1 MAHFIMTLEGVQKAY
16 EKKVVMKDITLSFY
30 YGAKI
35 GVLGLNGQGKST
47 LLKIMAGVDKEF
59 EGKLYHH
66 PGAVIGYVPQ
76 EPQLDPTKTVRQELE
91 SAVGKKRALLV
102 RHEEISA
109 LLATEL
115 EADEMQKLL
124 DELNELQEKIDAT
137 KAWEVE
143 RELELAAEALEL
155 PPFDAK
161 CAHLSGGE
169 KRRVTLCKVLML
181 QPDLLLLD
189 EPTNHLDASSV
200 AWLERFLKEF
210 PGTVVAVTHDRYF
223 LDNVASWILE
233 LDRGRGIPWQGNYSS
248 WLEQKRKRLE
258 IEEKAE
264 ASMHKTLAKELEW
277 IRMSPKARVAKPKA
291 RVAAYEKLL
300 EQANSMEGPAE
311 LMELEIPCGPR
322 LGSVVVEAK
331 NLKKSFGDRVL
342 IRDLTFALPPG
353 GIVGVV
359 GPNGAGKTTL
369 MKIITGK
376 EKADGGTLTVG
387 STVVMNYLDQTRET
401 LDPAKTVYQE
411 VSQGK
416 DVIALGA
423 KREMNARAYL
433 GKFGF
438 RGPDQQKIVGNLSG
452 GERNRVQL
460 AKQLKGGANLIILD
474 EPSNDLDVDTLR
486 ALEEGILNFAG
497 CVIVVSHDRWFLD
510 RLATH
515 ILAFDGDGNV
525 RWFEGN
531 FQAWQERRR
540 EELGRDADQPHRT
553 RYVKLEG

>member
-1 MAHFIMTLEGVQKAY
+1 MQMEKVQKAFN
-16 EKKVVMKDITLSFY
+16 KKVVFQDVTLSFY

-35 GVLGLNGQGKST
+35 GVLGANGQGKST

-59 EGKLYHH
+59 EGTLYHH

-76 EPQLDPTKTVRQELE
+76 EPQLDPDKTVREELE
-91 SAVGKKRALLV
+91 VAVAKKRALLT
-102 RHEEISA
+102 RHEEVSA

-115 EADEMQKLL
+115 EADDMQRLL
-124 DELNELQEKIDAT
+124 DELNDLQEKIDAT
-137 KAWEVE
+137 KAWELE

-155 PPFDAK
+155 PPFDAR
-161 CAHLSGGE
+161 CGHLSGGE
-169 KRRVTLCKVLML
+169 KRRVNLCKVLMQ

-200 AWLERFLKEF
+200 SWLERHLQEF
-210 PGTVVAVTHDRYF
+210 PGTVIAVTHDRYF
-223 LDNVASWILE
+223 LDNVATWILE
-233 LDRGRGIPWQGNYSS
+233 IDRGRGIPYQGNYSTF
-248 WLEQKRKRLE
+248 LDAKRTRLE
-258 IEEKAE
+258 LEEKLD
-264 ASMHKTLAKELEW
+264 ASRQKTLARELEW
-277 IRMSPKARVAKPKA
+277 IRMSPRARMAKPKA

-300 EQANSMEGPAE
+300 EEANSDAGPSE
-311 LMELEIPCGPR
+311 PIELEIPPGPR
-322 LGSVVVEAK
+322 LGNVVVEAK
-331 NLKKSFGDRVL
+331 NLKKGFGDRVL
-342 IRDLTFALPPG
+342 INDLTFALPPG

-369 MKIITGK
+369 MKMIVGK
-376 EKADGGTLTVG
+376 EKPDSGTITVG
-387 STVVMNYLDQTRET
+387 PTVVMNYVDQSRES

-411 VSQGK
+411 VSGGR
-416 DVIALGA
+416 DVIQLGA

-438 RGPDQQKIVGNLSG
+438 KGPDQQKIVGNLSG
-452 GERNRVQL
+452 GERNRVHL
-460 AKQLKGGANLIILD
+460 AKLLKGGANLIILD

-486 ALEEGILNFAG
+486 SLEEGILKFAG

-515 ILAFDGDGNV
+515 ILAFDGKGNA

-531 FQAWQERRR
+531 FQMWQEKRR
-540 EELGRDADQPHRT
+540 EEMGLEADQQQKT
-553 RYVKLEG
+553 KYIKI